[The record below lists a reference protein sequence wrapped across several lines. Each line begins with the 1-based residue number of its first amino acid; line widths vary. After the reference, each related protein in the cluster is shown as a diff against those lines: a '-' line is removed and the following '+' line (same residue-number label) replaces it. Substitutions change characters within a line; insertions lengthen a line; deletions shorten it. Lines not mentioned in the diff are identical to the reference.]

1 MKRYTTYNA
10 LHKYNTG
17 HVHTALSMLISSG
30 LLYTCFKKWHLTHYR
45 CTKAIHKSEIYK
57 YPSENHWKWKLSNKQ
72 QQEMREEKPNDATWL
87 IVVII
92 QHRISIDV
100 EFCSESCCSQ
110 LSYVQRTSIENHVFQ
125 SKWQIISICLKQW
138 NNSLL
143 QRRKMI
149 PILFPQSLKGLQ

>member
-10 LHKYNTG
+10 LHKYDTG
-17 HVHTALSMLISSG
+17 QSMCILCSVCWLAVVYCI
-30 LLYTCFKKWHLTHYR
+30 
-45 CTKAIHKSEIYK
+45 EIYK
-57 YPSENHWKWKLSNKQ
+57 YPSENHWKWKHSNKQ
-72 QQEMREEKPNDATWL
+72 QQEMREEKPDDATWL

-92 QHRISIDV
+92 QDRISIDV

-110 LSYVQRTSIENHVFQ
+110 LSYVQRTSRVTTVKLSSISENHVFQ

-143 QRRKMI
+143 QWRKTI
-149 PILFPQSLKGLQ
+149 LILFPQCLKGLQ